1 LEKKVLILAGGGG
14 HTSIALALA
23 QSLQGKTHLSF
34 LIPEN
39 DQLSRS
45 LLSPYGEVDELTKG
59 RYPHSSNY
67 LLPLRFLISTSQ
79 SLSKISRGHDLVVST
94 GSNFCIPPAFI
105 AFMKSIPLVNIE
117 SRVAITKP
125 SKTARLLEPFSRWTI
140 LQWEEQSKNLRG
152 TVVGPIFPQKRF
164 ETKDAGFILVTGG
177 TEGHKPLFDAV
188 VKLDLNRVVM
198 QTGKVPSETYRRL
211 KPEWEFISYSTEFE
225 KLIAESSL
233 VITHQ
238 GGGTIFEAVL
248 YEKPLIIVFNPELTR
263 TANTEDM
270 KLLARKVNA
279 PFLDL
284 PDPNKIMDLIQKS
297 SSEKTPQFKNG
308 RENLSQII
316 LQALSNN

>member
-1 LEKKVLILAGGGG
+1 MILAGGGG

-23 QSLQGKTHLSF
+23 QTLQAKIHLSF

-39 DQLSRS
+39 DQLSRR

-67 LLPLRFLISTSQ
+67 LFPLRFLISISQ
-79 SLSKISRGHDLVVST
+79 SFSRVRREYNLVVST
-94 GSNFCIPPAFI
+94 GSNFCIPPALI
-105 AFMKSIPLVNIE
+105 AFIKFIPVVNIE

-125 SKTARLLEPFSRWTI
+125 SKTARLLRPFSEWTI
-140 LQWEEQSKNLRG
+140 LQWEEQLKNLKG

-164 ETKDAGFILVTGG
+164 EIKDAGYILVTGG
-177 TEGHKPLFDAV
+177 TEGHKSLFDAV

-198 QTGKVPSETYRRL
+198 QTGKVCPETYRRL
-211 KPEWEFISYSTEFE
+211 KPGWEFISYSTEFE
-225 KLIAESSL
+225 KLIAEASL

-279 PFLDL
+279 PFLDR
-284 PDPNKIMDLIQKS
+284 PDSNKILDLIQQS

-308 RENLSQII
+308 RENLTQII
-316 LQALSNN
+316 LKALSLN